1 MKNKKQ
7 LTVRNYCHYLGE
19 YREVANNICN
29 LKYCALKKIPLD
41 FHYGANQDY
50 HYIMKELVEEV
61 KNNLLV

>member
-7 LTVRNYCHYLGE
+7 LTVRNHCHYLGE

-29 LKYCALKKIPLD
+29 LKYSALKKIPID
-41 FHYGANQDY
+41 F
-50 HYIMKELVEEV
+50 HYIMKELVEQV